1 MLKKGTAKIER
12 GQAITFR
19 LPSDT
24 PDHILRQLQKLK
36 ETERRNFSSEIAKFI
51 LDGVSNSLSKERETV
66 TIPLPRQL
74 TKEQR
79 NWLKHSH
86 SEALLGS
93 VVYQLLADP
102 VRATSFLASLNSNA
116 IDIDEALYLQET
128 NVSAEEFKTD
138 DDQSNFNHELK
149 EPQNP
154 VTYEKDDVE
163 DDLMNFDLTKA
174 REEFA
179 SSAEESQE
187 EKVEEEDG
195 EDLLGDFL
203 AQMNK

>member
-1 MLKKGTAKIER
+1 MMKKGTNGIQR

-24 PDHILRQLQKLK
+24 PDHIVKQLQKLK
-36 ETERRNFSSEIAKFI
+36 ETERRNFSSKIAEFT
-51 LDGVSNSLSKERETV
+51 LEGVSNSLSKERETV

-79 NWLKHSH
+79 SWLKHSH

-93 VVYQLLADP
+93 IIYQLLCDP
-102 VRATSFLASLNSNA
+102 VRATSVLAALNSNSMN
-116 IDIDEALYLQET
+116 IEEALYLQET
-128 NVSAEEFKTD
+128 VSEEREVVKPD
-138 DDQSNFNHELK
+138 RLK
-149 EPQNP
+149 NE
-154 VTYEKDDVE
+154 EIEDVE
-163 DDLMNFDLTKA
+163 EIEIVDERDETDFDDELLNFDWNKA
-174 REEFA
+174 RDEIA
-179 SSAEESQE
+179 SSAEEIE
-187 EKVEEEDG
+187 EEEEDA

>member
-51 LDGVSNSLSKERETV
+51 LDGVSNSLSKDRETV

-79 NWLKHSH
+79 SWLKHSH

-128 NVSAEEFKTD
+128 NVSVEEFKTD
-138 DDQSNFNHELK
+138 DDKSKFNHELK
-149 EPQNP
+149 QPQNP
-154 VTYEKDDVE
+154 VTNEKDDVE

-174 REEFA
+174 REEYA
-179 SSAEESQE
+179 SSSEESQE